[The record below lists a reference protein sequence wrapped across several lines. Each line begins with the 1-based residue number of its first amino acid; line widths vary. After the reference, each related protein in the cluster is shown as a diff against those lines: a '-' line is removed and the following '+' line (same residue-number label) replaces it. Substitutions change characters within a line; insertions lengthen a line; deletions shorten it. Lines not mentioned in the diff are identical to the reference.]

1 MFTPAATSDTLACT
15 WSGVAWPS
23 SCTASRTS
31 CRCAVSRSPRA
42 RSTLASDASDTP
54 RAYSCCWRSL
64 RSRGRAG
71 PGRGWS
77 GWGSLARVPDR
88 VVAVLGR
95 GVVPAETPIL
105 RADDLGA
112 LRGDGIF
119 ETMHVRAGRPW
130 LVDEHLTRMA
140 RSAARLELPMTA
152 RPAMAELVV
161 QA

>member
-1 MFTPAATSDTLACT
+1 MPDVEQEAALAVQRLGQRREEAGRQLHDPA
-15 WSGVAWPS
+15 
-23 SCTASRTS
+23 
-31 CRCAVSRSPRA
+31 
-42 RSTLASDASDTP
+42 
-54 RAYSCCWRSL
+54 
-64 RSRGRAG
+64 AG
-71 PGRGWS
+71 PGRS

-130 LVDEHLTRMA
+130 LADEHLTRMA
-140 RSAARLELPMTA
+140 RSAARLELPL
-152 RPAMAELVV
+152 PALPALAELVD
-161 QA
+161 QALAAWDPAVEAALRLVCTRGPEGGGPVTAYATVAPVPETS